1 MSQKQKLQ
9 WKKVNDMDD
18 LARLY
23 NAREQ
28 LEIMMEQCPHSST
41 QDEIRKKLDDLNRQI
56 ATLEME
62 DENE

>member
-1 MSQKQKLQ
+1 
-9 WKKVNDMDD
+9 MDD

-23 NAREQ
+23 SIREQ

-41 QDEIRKKLDDLNRQI
+41 QDEIRKNLDDLNRQI
-56 ATLEME
+56 AALEME

>member
-1 MSQKQKLQ
+1 
-9 WKKVNDMDD
+9 MDD

-28 LEIMMEQCPHSST
+28 LEIMMEQRPHSST
-41 QDEIRKKLDDLNRQI
+41 QDEIRKNLDDLNRQI
-56 ATLEME
+56 AALEME